1 MSAREENKARRR
13 DAILDAAVALFGEH
27 DARDVTTEQIATVAG
42 VAPATVYN
50 LIGTR
55 DELMHSIVARVLD
68 RLAAPLNDLDP
79 ADPLAAA
86 SLVVEQTVDAFTADS
101 AAFRQIVAIAQKSPE
116 TERDRIDP
124 SEFQVSAMLEAQRS
138 GLLRGDVDAGG
149 LGRQIYVSYM
159 GALTLWANGWLDDA
173 GFRTTARHG
182 LVIALAAGGANE
194 HRARFLEELG
204 RLGAELDSSA
214 WPR

>member
-1 MSAREENKARRR
+1 MTHQHAELLG
-13 DAILDAAVALFGEH
+13 DALALVAV
-27 DARDVTTEQIATVAG
+27 D
-42 VAPATVYN
+42 
-50 LIGTR
+50 
-55 DELMHSIVARVLD
+55 
-68 RLAAPLNDLDP
+68 DP